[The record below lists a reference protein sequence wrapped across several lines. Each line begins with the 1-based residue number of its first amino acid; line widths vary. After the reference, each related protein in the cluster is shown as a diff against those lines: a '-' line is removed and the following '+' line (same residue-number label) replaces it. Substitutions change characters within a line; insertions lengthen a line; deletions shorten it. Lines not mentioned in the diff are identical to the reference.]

1 MFQKNSPLSLDT
13 YPRPVGGGGGGGG
26 GGECECECVVVPWV
40 SLCKGR
46 L

>member
-13 YPRPVGGGGGGGG
+13 YPRPVRGGE
-26 GGECECECVVVPWV
+26 GECECACVVVPWV

>member
-13 YPRPVGGGGGGGG
+13 YPRPVRGRE
-26 GGECECECVVVPWV
+26 GECECECECVHWV
-40 SLCKGR
+40 RLCKGR